1 MEDYLRLRYNITMNT
16 FQIVFVTFI
25 FISIIRIIRQAK
37 LSLLKPVEIFF
48 LGTIWLAGGTVILF
62 PAITVKLSNFFG
74 IARGVDFIIY
84 TSIIFLYYILY
95 RIYLKLENLSKMIK
109 EITTKIA
116 LDKDNE
122 N

>member
-1 MEDYLRLRYNITMNT
+1 MNV
-16 FQIVFVTFI
+16 FQIVFLAFI
-25 FISIIRIIRQAK
+25 LISLIRIIKQSRVN
-37 LSLLKPVEIFF
+37 LLKPVEVFF
-48 LGTIWLAGGTVILF
+48 WGTIWLAGGIVILF